1 MRGSSPAR
9 ITIWCLRLMDRTPA
23 SQAGNMGST
32 PVGIT
37 KVFKWNCSSR
47 VECGPG
53 KPRDAGSSPASSTI
67 QKKSELIPN
76 RERVRISRF
85 YQRYYILSL
94 CPPVLPAAESGAL
107 YIRRNIP
114 PSVTAILSSGPSLRE
129 LFHLDQVIRSGS
141 VAQCGGSL
149 DGVDA
154 VPAFNSFQ

>member
-1 MRGSSPAR
+1 MCGSSPAR

-67 QKKSELIPN
+67 QKKSEPDSDWIW
-76 RERVRISRF
+76 VRILRLYAGYFLLTSNC
-85 YQRYYILSL
+85 LS
-94 CPPVLPAAESGAL
+94 PGGA
-107 YIRRNIP
+107 
-114 PSVTAILSSGPSLRE
+114 VW
-129 LFHLDQVIRSGS
+129 FF
-141 VAQCGGSL
+141 
-149 DGVDA
+149 
-154 VPAFNSFQ
+154 PAFLFIRVLAFPVFTRYDVGNQITRRKTIMEYIKSSLSAGCFYGICTWNQMFEI

>member
-67 QKKSELIPN
+67 QKKSELIPH

-85 YQRYYILSL
+85 YQRYCILSL
-94 CPPVLPAAESGAL
+94 HPRFCLAHNRGLCIFDETILFRYNHSINQKGDCIWKFSTFAL
-107 YIRRNIP
+107 ETTI
-114 PSVTAILSSGPSLRE
+114 
-129 LFHLDQVIRSGS
+129 
-141 VAQCGGSL
+141 
-149 DGVDA
+149 
-154 VPAFNSFQ
+154 FQI